1 MVTRMGLVAVPPD
14 ALLLAHARAT
24 PNRDG
29 RSSSTHT
36 QWRLHLSGFPPLLCT
51 AVAMESP
58 DVCGGWHHLV
68 LFPLG
73 RPFLLLLNRTTRLHP
88 PISVL
93 APRPPSS
100 TDLSLPP
107 VPRAILPSS
116 HHRATHQF
124 HKTLGLK
131 PPTSTP
137 YTATPMSAIF
147 GRPSGRRTL
156 SGKAAA
162 SKEPAAAVEEPAT
175 TATELAGASNPSLVM
190 AVAARD
196 VSCSPALATNL
207 SRFSCH
213 VRSVSSCLSRRRN
226 WARRC
231 GGRRAWR
238 CSTCVVLV
246 VSAAMGLTA

>member
-1 MVTRMGLVAVPPD
+1 MVTGIGLGAVPPD

-36 QWRLHLSGFPPLLCT
+36 QQRLHLSGFPSTPLHRSGDGVPRRVWRL
-51 AVAMESP
+51 APPGSLPPRSAISP
-58 DVCGGWHHLV
+58 TPKSDNA
-68 LFPLG
+68 PA
-73 RPFLLLLNRTTRLHP
+73 P

-107 VPRAILPSS
+107 VPRAILPPS

-196 VSCSPALATNL
+196 ASCSPALATNL

-213 VRSVSSCLSRRRN
+213 VHSVSSCLSRRRN

-231 GGRRAWR
+231 GGRQAWR
-238 CSTCVVLV
+238 CSMCVVLV
-246 VSAAMGLTA
+246 VSAAMGLPA